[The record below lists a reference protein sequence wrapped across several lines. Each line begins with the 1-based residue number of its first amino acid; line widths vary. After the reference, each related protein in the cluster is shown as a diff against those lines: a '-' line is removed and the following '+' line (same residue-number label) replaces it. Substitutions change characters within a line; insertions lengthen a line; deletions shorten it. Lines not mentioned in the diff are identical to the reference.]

1 MYRYREKVIKS
12 LFLLVLVYIFL
23 FCSALEGTVSAS
35 EYYPLVVFGGEPEGV
50 AAAVAAAREG
60 IDTLL
65 LLKRKA
71 PGGLMTYGGLNFL
84 DINQAPDGI
93 SLNKGIFA
101 EWHAAVGGKI
111 TFSINKATEVFEEL
125 LAREKNITVL
135 REVSLI
141 SVENK
146 GGQVRDI
153 RIEHQGMVKEI
164 RAEYFIDASQDA
176 DLAVIAG
183 APYFKGGADI
193 GLPDRHMAATL
204 VLHMDNVNWQEL
216 ARDARSNKFGPSYIN
231 RDNAWGFVRIGQ
243 LYEPVD
249 KNTRLRG
256 LNIVIE
262 EAGDVYINAL
272 LIFDFD
278 PTDPES
284 LQKAHLRGQK
294 EAEHVLAYLK
304 ENLAGF
310 KKARLLP
317 FPPELYVRES
327 RHIVAGYQ
335 LQVADLLNNRIP
347 FDTIALAS
355 YPLDYQASTPEYEG
369 FVLFNPAIYGVP
381 LRSLLPR
388 GYSNLFVVGR
398 SSGYSSLAAASARV
412 LPTGISTGEAA
423 GLVSSYLIEKNMT
436 IPELLKNERLIKEI
450 QGKLKISRDIERY
463 KNYIEVNNILRGK
476 STGDIFPAVFNTAGK
491 REELLEHLEYLMSWG
506 LLMAGYSNDL
516 RLKEEISERDFAY
529 MIIKALRQQ
538 KSPILYEWV
547 PGGLESVSTREPLTR
562 NRAAMLLLVATSRP
576 ITNLSSEGY
585 YQKALEYDLVPEIIS
600 STIIEDRILNRAEA
614 YVIISSFL
622 QKYPVPEEIKF
633 YRGE

>member
-310 KKARLLP
+310 KEARLLP

-412 LPTGISTGEAA
+412 LPTGISTSEAA

>member
-310 KKARLLP
+310 KEARLLP

-562 NRAAMLLLVATSRP
+562 NRAAVLLLVATSRP